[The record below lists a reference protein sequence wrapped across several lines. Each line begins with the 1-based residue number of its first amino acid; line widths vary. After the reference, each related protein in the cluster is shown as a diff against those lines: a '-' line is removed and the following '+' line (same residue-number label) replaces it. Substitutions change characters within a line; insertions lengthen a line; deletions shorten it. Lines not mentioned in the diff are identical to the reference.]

1 MNETQDKRQGLRAEE
16 DRPGFAYLNTD
27 RGLAIACKAFDKTPE
42 EIEAIVG
49 RYSRGKRKGLLRGSI
64 QWRRI
69 LRGGW
74 VSGFGVVERGL
85 EYGHSIQNWDGD
97 VLFGYDARYDSRAHA
112 ISAGTDLAHPEAAE
126 ARKKAQR
133 DEEAKLDRERNERL
147 ARRDRTQ
154 ARIDKE
160 RAELGMT
167 EEEFFDHLEAQG
179 RANRQAEMQAAAAL
193 RAGHSQEHAD
203 LLRSK

>member
-1 MNETQDKRQGLRAEE
+1 MNATQDKRKGLRAEE

-27 RGLAIACKAFDKTPE
+27 RGLSIACKAFDKTPE

-97 VLFGYDARYDSRAHA
+97 VLFGYDAQHGSRAQA
-112 ISAGTDLAHPEAAE
+112 ISAGTDLAHPEAAA
-126 ARKKAQR
+126 ARKKAER
-133 DEEAKLDRERNERL
+133 DEEAKLDREREERAIAQMQRTLDNADERAFIVAKIESEGLDVSTFDKYLEIERGLSRRFHRGERL
-147 ARRDRTQ
+147 A
-154 ARIDKE
+154 
-160 RAELGMT
+160 
-167 EEEFFDHLEAQG
+167 
-179 RANRQAEMQAAAAL
+179 
-193 RAGHSQEHAD
+193 S
-203 LLRSK
+203 